1 LGGRQNRDFIVT
13 DDLLKAM
20 WALSE
25 SPWRA
30 WGKGRR
36 MLNAEELYWLLRD
49 YGIDG
54 SERLKKGLQD
64 FRGLYVDTI
73 FKAFERYRQTKDA
86 VAAAFNDDDDDGPDA
101 GDDDGGSVRPSTPPS
116 GPAGGISAEVSS
128 GSQFQPTPPTLSPQV
143 VENEVNIS
151 RRSIEK
157 NESKI
162 NLGDVTLSI
171 YDEQL
176 T

>member
-1 LGGRQNRDFIVT
+1 LAARVLREASECSEKLLLRDLYNFAEQQLRLKLANRPSVILHNKRQNRDFIVT

-54 SERLKKGLQD
+54 SERLGKTHSDL
-64 FRGLYVDTI
+64 RGLYVDTI
-73 FKAFERYRQTKDA
+73 FKAFERYRHTKDA
-86 VAAAFNDDDDDGPDA
+86 
-101 GDDDGGSVRPSTPPS
+101 SSSISS
-116 GPAGGISAEVSS
+116 GEPAG
-128 GSQFQPTPPTLSPQV
+128 SQ
-143 VENEVNIS
+143 
-151 RRSIEK
+151 SIELPIGASRIFPRL
-157 NESKI
+157 N
-162 NLGDVTLSI
+162 T
-171 YDEQL
+171 
-176 T
+176 TT